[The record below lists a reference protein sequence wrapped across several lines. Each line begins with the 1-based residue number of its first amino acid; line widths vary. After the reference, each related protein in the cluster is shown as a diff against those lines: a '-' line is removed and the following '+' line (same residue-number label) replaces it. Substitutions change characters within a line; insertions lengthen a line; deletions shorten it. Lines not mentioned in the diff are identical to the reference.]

1 MTTDA
6 ITYFVRGAFA
16 DAPKTPQMLE
26 QQQELI
32 ADLNERVAD
41 LITEGHSEHEA
52 AGLAIASVGDL
63 SILVTDVEPEQTNI
77 MARVFTAPYTVVANA
92 ARLEIHTAIITTALT
107 LAVFAAAFSLSMITG
122 ISSGDLFAMGLVGA
136 FIGFVW
142 LVAAICSMHRN
153 SARTAPVQVGGTE
166 WLKRASR
173 LWGLS
178 FAAMLLPIVYTN
190 FVGGYWTVGV
200 FSLPILGF
208 GLVIRE
214 AVIQYLLRHGK
225 FIAAVSDS
233 E

>member
-16 DAPKTPQMLE
+16 DAPKSPQMLE

-41 LITEGHSEHEA
+41 LMSEGHSEHEA

-63 SILVTDVEPEQTNI
+63 SILVTDVEPKPAGMI
-77 MARVFTAPYTVVANA
+77 ADIFVAPHAVAANA
-92 ARLEIHTAIITTALT
+92 ARLEIHTALITTTLT
-107 LAVFAAAFSLSMITG
+107 LAFYAVVMVLAALTGNAGGEWFAVGFLGAVIGALWLAVG
-122 ISSGDLFAMGLVGA
+122 IYKMHHSGDRAV
-136 FIGFVW
+136 
-142 LVAAICSMHRN
+142 
-153 SARTAPVQVGGTE
+153 TVQVGGTQ
-166 WLKRASR
+166 WLHRSSR

-178 FAAMLLPIVYTN
+178 FAAMLLPIVYAN
-190 FVGGYWTVGV
+190 FIGGYWYDWV
-200 FSLPILGF
+200 FAIPVLGF
-208 GLVIRE
+208 SFVIRE

-225 FIAAVSDS
+225 FVVAQDAT